1 MVNTRLLSRY
11 ELFDQIWVNQS
22 LAEKF
27 SNPMIDRRIKHG
39 GDGSDH
45 DPA

>member
-11 ELFDQIWVNQS
+11 ELFNQIWGQS

-27 SNPMIDRRIKHG
+27 SNPLIDRRTQYG